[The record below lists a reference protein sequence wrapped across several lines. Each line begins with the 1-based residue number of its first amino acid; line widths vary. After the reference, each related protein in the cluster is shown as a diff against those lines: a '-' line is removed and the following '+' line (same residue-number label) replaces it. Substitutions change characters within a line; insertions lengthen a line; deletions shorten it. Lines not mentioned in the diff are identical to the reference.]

1 MSLKTFGYLRTKLDK
16 TIILVVVTLV
26 LPLTL
31 LAPELPGLGMLGEV
45 AERKQRSSEMLADEK
60 ERHATSRIP
69 ISKHER

>member
-1 MSLKTFGYLRTKLDK
+1 M
-16 TIILVVVTLV
+16 VTLV

-60 ERHATSRIP
+60 EHHATSRIP